1 MASRY
6 NIVQIKRVHE
16 SLLETNRM
24 QLITEDS
31 RAIKMLADQKS
42 KTILDN
48 FIMLKINESQIEN
61 PNQSHLRKSFM
72 EEVPDRQDK
81 KKKRSEF
88 RSKNLK
94 LISNQLACKNWL
106 N

>member
-16 SLLETNRM
+16 SLLEASRPQVYN
-24 QLITEDS
+24 DNS

-48 FIMLKINESQIEN
+48 FIMLKINES
-61 PNQSHLRKSFM
+61 
-72 EEVPDRQDK
+72 
-81 KKKRSEF
+81 
-88 RSKNLK
+88 
-94 LISNQLACKNWL
+94 
-106 N
+106 